1 MTVRSRAVRRLPRG
15 LAVLYEDDHLL
26 AVDKPAGLLTIGTES
41 DKTRTAYFMVT
52 NYVRKGFSK
61 SRKRIFIVH
70 RLDRDT
76 SGILIFAKTIEAKLY
91 LQRNWQQTRKK
102 YLAIVHGRPRKAA
115 ATITTYLAENQ
126 AHFVYSTADRTAG
139 RLSRTAYRVVEQT
152 GDYALLEIDLL
163 TGRKHQIRV
172 HLADIGHPV
181 VGDTR
186 YGADDSRRLAL
197 HARSIWFHHP
207 SSSKPLTLEAPIPLL
222 FNKLLRRGFI
232 EHSADG

>member
-1 MTVRSRAVRRLPRG
+1 MVSMTVRSRAARRLPRG
-15 LAVLYEDDHLL
+15 LAVLYEDNHLL

-70 RLDRDT
+70 RLHRDT
-76 SGILIFAKTIEAKLY
+76 SGTLIFPKTIEAKLY

-126 AHFVYSTADRTAG
+126 AHFV
-139 RLSRTAYRVVEQT
+139 
-152 GDYALLEIDLL
+152 
-163 TGRKHQIRV
+163 
-172 HLADIGHPV
+172 
-181 VGDTR
+181 
-186 YGADDSRRLAL
+186 
-197 HARSIWFHHP
+197 
-207 SSSKPLTLEAPIPLL
+207 
-222 FNKLLRRGFI
+222 
-232 EHSADG
+232 